1 METREFWLLVS
12 FLIIALG
19 ALASLVVTA
28 VYIPLK
34 KIPNTLK
41 VVASTFYQ
49 KLYVILIFSLFST
62 LVGLGVY
69 VPLQYDQ
76 LINKDIAEIV
86 RGVLFLMHTVLLFV
100 ITLSFKKQTLST
112 PKIVTSSLIL
122 TIVLVIATQE
132 NTLDFYNYLYIL
144 PILALFAIVRYG
156 IRTFIKKF

>member
-19 ALASLVVTA
+19 ALTSLVVTA

-49 KLYVILIFSLFST
+49 KLYLILIFSLFST

-76 LINKDIAEIV
+76 LISKDTTEIV

-122 TIVLVIATQE
+122 TAVLVIATQE
-132 NTLDFYNYLYIL
+132 NTLVFYNYFYIL

-156 IRTFIKKF
+156 IRTFIKKL

>member
-19 ALASLVVTA
+19 ALTSLVVTA
-28 VYIPLK
+28 IYIPLK

-49 KLYVILIFSLFST
+49 KLYLILIFSLFST

-76 LINKDIAEIV
+76 LISKDTTEIV
-86 RGVLFLMHTVLLFV
+86 RGVLFLMHIVLLFV

-122 TIVLVIATQE
+122 TAVLVIATQE
-132 NTLDFYNYLYIL
+132 NTLDFYNYFYIL

-156 IRTFIKKF
+156 IRTFIKKL